1 MYIYVKLQVVE
12 VVVVVKVI
20 VVVVDEVTVVQDLG
34 GQFYVNH
41 STPLD
46 GLCS

>member
-1 MYIYVKLQVVE
+1 MYIYVKLQVAE
-12 VVVVVKVI
+12 VVVVKVI
-20 VVVVDEVTVVQDLG
+20 VVVVDEVIVVQDLG
-34 GQFYVNH
+34 QFYINH